1 MIERGAEDSGLLD
14 YCRKQNIGVVAYSP
28 MQKGLLTGKF
38 TRQRIQELPKDDHRR
53 NDLNFQEPR
62 LTANLELVEKLTMIA
77 RKHGSTA
84 AQMAIAWVLRRPE
97 VTSAIV
103 GVRRPSQVDEIIPA
117 GDMVLSPEDKK
128 AIDELLVKYKKSL
141 NPA

>member
-1 MIERGAEDSGLLD
+1 
-14 YCRKQNIGVVAYSP
+14 

-53 NDLNFQEPR
+53 NDLNFQEHR
-62 LTANLELVEKLTMIA
+62 LTANLELVEKLSAIA
-77 RKHGSTA
+77 QKRGSTA
-84 AQMAIAWVLRRPE
+84 AQIAIAWVLRRPE
-97 VTSAIV
+97 VTAAIV

-117 GDMVLSPEDKK
+117 GDIVLSPEDKK